1 MPGPRWRS
9 LPPLQQEQQ
18 PSWKEPQ
25 QEPFAFAL
33 PISLAF
39 APIEGQVSLQGQAQ
53 GQPFP
58 FSLQVTPTPKIPLR
72 LDCLLPFY
80 FISCGSELT
89 TAYGQVAQAFEV

>member
-25 QEPFAFAL
+25 QEPFSFAL

-58 FSLQVTPTPKIPLR
+58 FSLQV
-72 LDCLLPFY
+72 
-80 FISCGSELT
+80 
-89 TAYGQVAQAFEV
+89 AQAFEV